1 MIDGFKII
9 IQDFDPNH
17 WQDNPYLS
25 LNIVVNEGTG
35 VLVSGE
41 KFADLDGLRFSVSPC
56 KSPPGKY
63 FAMIRGSLHRWANNG
78 GDNAQDFTFAQLK
91 AAITKLCE
99 VANIDPHR
107 CTLHK
112 LEFGV
117 NIPAPMPAAQFL
129 RRIVTLPDR
138 PFVAMNPKKPALGKV
153 ATVNEL
159 KLKAYDKGQQTGSH
173 VNNLVRLEVATD
185 RMRPLQKANI
195 KTLADLL
202 NPQNLDALGVI
213 LSDLVTEIITD
224 EPGVKPQNEKDKIR
238 WEQYR
243 NPLHWQQMH
252 KQKRYKARQVYRRFV
267 AQHLTNPP
275 LYCALLE
282 VRKTWSFLLNVDHLG
297 VTFPRSEN
305 TPSPGGENVLIRAGG
320 DFSTFKMKCGK
331 VTPSKIGAIE
341 GEKNDS
347 DFLQKNTSIDKQKN
361 AENQQA
367 TAHFHKGGKND
378 FSFIFLPKTQTKP
391 NTCRGCGRDLSS
403 QPPGSKYCR
412 GANGGRACRNLARDQ
427 RRRAKVAYE
436 LAAIDALELDHLGNL
451 VLYFSPGYTPP
462 PSVATVPGSAGVI
475 RYRGQHLQP
484 RAPVPAASITRSTLP
499 NLWPLVRV
507 DVLSID
513 EGRPVLSFTATRA
526 KRFARW
532 LMQQN
537 QAKTPGKMHID
548 SA

>member
-1 MIDGFKII
+1 MIDGIKII
-9 IQDFDPNH
+9 IQDFDPDL
-17 WQDNPYLS
+17 WQGNPYLS
-25 LNIVVNEGTG
+25 LNVVVNEETG
-35 VLVSGE
+35 ALVGGE
-41 KFADLDGLRFSVSPC
+41 KFAELDGLRFSVSPC

-63 FAMIRGSLHRWANNG
+63 FAMIRGSLHRWANAG
-78 GDNAQDFTFAQLK
+78 GDNAQDFTFDQLK
-91 AAITKLCE
+91 SAITKLCD
-99 VANIDPHR
+99 VANVDPQR

-117 NIPAPMPAAQFL
+117 NIPVPMPAAQFL
-129 RRIVTLPDR
+129 RRVVTLPDR
-138 PFVAMNPKKPALGKV
+138 PFMAMNPKKPALGKV

-159 KLKAYDKGQQTGSH
+159 KLKAYDKGTQTGSQ
-173 VNNLVRLEVATD
+173 VNNLLRLEVATD

-202 NPQNLDALGVI
+202 NPHNLQALGLI
-213 LSDLVTEIITD
+213 LSDLVAEIITD
-224 EPGVKPQNEKDKIR
+224 EPGLKPQNEKDKIR

-243 NPLHWQQMH
+243 NPLYWQQMH

-275 LYCALLE
+275 IYCALLE
-282 VRKTWSFLLNVDHLG
+282 VSQTWGFLLGVDHSG

-305 TPSPGGENVLIRAGG
+305 TPSHEGEKVVIRSGG

-331 VTPSKIGAIE
+331 VTPPKIGVIE
-341 GEKNDS
+341 GEKNAS
-347 DFLQKNTSIDKQKN
+347 ENELKNKHIYFYIF
-361 AENQQA
+361 AENQQNI
-367 TAHFHKGGKND
+367 AH
-378 FSFIFLPKTQTKP
+378 S
-391 NTCRGCGRDLSS
+391 CRGCGRDLSGQKS
-403 QPPGSKYCR
+403 GSHYCR

-436 LAAIDALELDHLGNL
+436 LAALDALELDHLGHL

-462 PSVATVPGSAGVI
+462 TSVATAPGSSGVI
-475 RYRGQHLQP
+475 RYRGQYLQP
-484 RAPVPAASITRSTLP
+484 SAPVPAHCISRSTLP
-499 NLWPLVRV
+499 NLCPLVRV

-513 EGRPVLSFTATRA
+513 QGRPVLSFTATRA

-532 LMQQN
+532 LIQQN
-537 QAKTPGKMHID
+537 QAQTPGKMHMD